1 MTVSRTI
8 HDNNIVACTILF
20 AAAVLIISGLAGI
33 ISFRSLYA
41 DGAGFFS
48 RELGLSGFAHVNK
61 TRVAAEWINQ
71 FFIVALL
78 KWGINMPLHRLAW
91 LHGFSLYYFPIA
103 ALVASLWFSRGSLP
117 LLIGTIVYIVLV
129 WFQSNFFL
137 IGEAHVFGAAAWL
150 FLVLLLSGE
159 YSRNRAVLC
168 ALPVISLVISFS
180 YEGVLFYAP
189 VIAFILM
196 RKILDEPRYRYVFML
211 TLPVFLCGFICALFS
226 VLHPRDPLSYGGFK
240 NDLFMVLKSW
250 YLLMVV
256 VYNIMCFSICFLPLQ
271 RTVKIIL
278 AVSFVLL
285 LAYVIAV
292 LFTIGIPVEKHYQNR
307 VLISVYMP
315 LLLVPVIYAWQKF
328 RWLPGISPPRVF
340 LFTVLTVGVMAAG
353 DMVSSVSF
361 SRYIDSF
368 CAVMHEKKSLS
379 GIEGRFRWGWP
390 DPILNALLAD
400 EPEAPLL
407 PEMELQLEKDGWTKE
422 YIAGIREYRT
432 RHAAPG
438 ICSRCRRE

>member
-1 MTVSRTI
+1 MKVPRI
-8 HDNNIVACTILF
+8 INDKNAVAYTILF
-20 AAAVLIISGLAGI
+20 AAAMLIISGVVGI
-33 ISFRSLYA
+33 LSFRSLYA

-48 RELGLSGFAHVNK
+48 TELGLSGFAHVNN

-71 FFIVALL
+71 LFIVALL
-78 KWGINMPLHRLAW
+78 KWGINLPLHRLAW

-150 FLVLLLSGE
+150 FFILLISGE
-159 YSRNRAVLC
+159 YSRNRAVMC
-168 ALPVISLVISFS
+168 ALPAVSLVISFS

-196 RKILDEPRYRYVFML
+196 RKMIDEPRYRYVFML
-211 TLPVFLCGFICALFS
+211 TLPVFLCGFICAVFS
-226 VLHPRDPLSYGGFK
+226 VLHPRDLLSYGGFK
-240 NDLFMVLKSW
+240 NDVFLVLKNW
-250 YLLMVV
+250 YLLFVV
-256 VYNIMCFSICFLPLQ
+256 LFHGIYFGICFLPLP

-278 AVSFVLL
+278 AVPFVLL
-285 LAYVIAV
+285 LVFFIAV
-292 LFTIGIPVEKHYQNR
+292 LGTVGMPEAMHYRNR

-328 RWLPGISPPRVF
+328 RWLPGITPRQVF
-340 LFTVLTVGVMAAG
+340 LFALLTVGVMAAG
-353 DMVSSVSF
+353 DMASSVRF
-361 SRYIDSF
+361 GRYIDSL
-368 CAVMHEKKSLS
+368 CDVIHEKKILS
-379 GIEGRFRWGWP
+379 GIDGRFRWGWP
-390 DPILNALLAD
+390 DPVLNALLVD

-407 PEMELQLEKDGWTKE
+407 PEMERQLEKDGWTKQ
-422 YIAGIREYRT
+422 YITGIREYRA
-432 RHAAPG
+432 RHAVPG